1 MVFILVNREKHISPQ
16 PIKIRELQAVKNISL
31 LLPVPL
37 VLGSQTNLP
46 PITKCLPEQLHFSAV
61 GITLWKEK
69 LTKEVIVSPWSRAT
83 KTIEKKFFDFL
94 I

>member
-1 MVFILVNREKHISPQ
+1 MVFILVNKEKHISPQ
-16 PIKIRELQAVKNISL
+16 PIKIRELQAAKNISL

-37 VLGSQTNLP
+37 VSGNQTNLP

-69 LTKEVIVSPWSRAT
+69 PTKEVIVSLSPRVA